1 MERYLWKGKGV
12 KRNFRLT
19 SANDFKRVRR
29 SGNSYAHPLIV
40 LISSPNMLEISR
52 FGISAG
58 RSVGN
63 AISRNKAK
71 RQLREI
77 IRPLVSS
84 VTIGWDI
91 IFLARK
97 SLATATYSE
106 LETAVQQ
113 MLQRAELLDKK

>member
-1 MERYLWKGKGV
+1 M
-12 KRNFRLT
+12 KRKFRLT
-19 SANDFKRVRR
+19 SATDFKRVRR

-40 LISSPNMLEISR
+40 LICSPNMLEISR

-84 VTIGWDI
+84 ITIGWDI
-91 IFLARK
+91 VFLARRPL
-97 SLATATYSE
+97 STATYSE

-113 MLQRAELLDKK
+113 MLHKVGLLDNN